1 MHQHQQSW
9 TILTHRWTTIFV
21 LCAFILPAV
30 FAEEDREM
38 AESADASRPGPEQT
52 IVNVASVQNAPLIHH
67 HNHNHNHNN
76 RHHEL
81 RPEHEHEHG
90 RVEPRSTSTFP
101 TAFDTSLSNNFTTT
115 SCPTFFA
122 SFLSDSSFT
131 NCHAISTLL
140 RDSTA
145 FFHTL
150 TSVASTSRVLDIA
163 CAADVSSCA
172 STLSSLAS
180 DLIDDSNCGKDYADG
195 NPLVTNAYV
204 DLITYEPIYRATC
217 LQNPDTSDYCFV
229 DAVTNT
235 SNAAD
240 YDVYSLP
247 YGSTIN
253 NATSLPT
260 CSSCLQATLDIFS
273 KWAQVEE
280 QPLAESYLT
289 SAEAINGKCGSD
301 FARVNVTV
309 GTEDLPSSAE
319 ARLALSP
326 SLWVSSLTIG
336 VSLLL
341 SL

>member
-9 TILTHRWTTIFV
+9 TILAHRWTVIFV

-30 FAEEDREM
+30 FAEEDQ
-38 AESADASRPGPEQT
+38 ATTESANASPSGPDQT
-52 IVNVASVQNAPLIHH
+52 IVKIASAQIAPLIHH
-67 HNHNHNHNN
+67 HDRDHGD
-76 RHHEL
+76 HEL
-81 RPEHEHEHG
+81 QYKHEHRH
-90 RVEPRSTSTFP
+90 VERGSTSSTSTSNFP

-115 SCPTFFA
+115 SCPTFFT
-122 SFLSDSSFT
+122 SFLTDSSFA
-131 NCHAISTLL
+131 NCHAISALL

-145 FFHTL
+145 FFHIL
-150 TSVASTSRVLDIA
+150 TSAASTSRVLDIA

-247 YGSTIN
+247 YGSTID
-253 NATSLPT
+253 NASSLPT

-273 KWAQVEE
+273 EWAQVEE
-280 QPLAESYLT
+280 QPLAKSYLT
-289 SAEAINGKCGSD
+289 SAEAINGKCGSA
-301 FARVNVTV
+301 FAKVNVTV
-309 GTEDLPSSAE
+309 GTEEDFPSSVE
-319 ARLALSP
+319 ARLAVPLSF
-326 SLWVSSLTIG
+326 WVSSLTIA
-336 VSLLL
+336 VSFLL

>member
-1 MHQHQQSW
+1 MHQHRQPW
-9 TILTHRWTTIFV
+9 TILAHPWTIIFV
-21 LCAFILPAV
+21 LCAFILPTV
-30 FAEEDREM
+30 FAEENQ
-38 AESADASRPGPEQT
+38 ATTESADASPRGPEQT
-52 IVNVASVQNAPLIHH
+52 IVNIASVQNAPLIHH
-67 HNHNHNHNN
+67 HDHDHG
-76 RHHEL
+76 HHEL
-81 RPEHEHEHG
+81 QHEHEH
-90 RVEPRSTSTFP
+90 RHVEPRSTSSSSTSTFP
-101 TAFDTSLSNNFTTT
+101 TAFDTSLSNNFTTS
-115 SCPTFFA
+115 SCPTFFT
-122 SFLSDSSFT
+122 SFLSDDSFA

-150 TSVASTSRVLDIA
+150 TSAASTSRVLDIA

-172 STLSSLAS
+172 SILSSLAVN
-180 DLIDDSNCGKDYADG
+180 LVDDSNCGKDYADG

-240 YDVYSLP
+240 YDVYFLP

-273 KWAQVEE
+273 EWAQVEK
-280 QPLAESYLT
+280 QPLAKSYLA
-289 SAEAINGKCGSD
+289 SAEAVNGKCGSD
-301 FARVNVTV
+301 FAKVNVTV
-309 GTEDLPSSAE
+309 GTEEDLPSSAE
-319 ARLALSP
+319 ARLALSL
-326 SLWVSSLTIG
+326 SFWVSSLTIC

>member
-1 MHQHQQSW
+1 MHQHQPSW
-9 TILTHRWTTIFV
+9 TILAQRWTIIFV

-30 FAEEDREM
+30 FAEGDQATTE
-38 AESADASRPGPEQT
+38 AADASRPGPEQT
-52 IVNVASVQNAPLIHH
+52 IVNIASVENAPLIHH
-67 HNHNHNHNN
+67 HRQYHGHG
-76 RHHEL
+76 L
-81 RPEHEHEHG
+81 QHEHEH
-90 RVEPRSTSTFP
+90 RHVEPRSSSSSTSTFP

-115 SCPTFFA
+115 SCPTFFT

-150 TSVASTSRVLDIA
+150 TSAASTSRVLDVA

-172 STLSSLAS
+172 STLSSLAY

-229 DAVTNT
+229 DSVTNT

-253 NATSLPT
+253 NTTSLPT
-260 CSSCLQATLDIFS
+260 CSSCLQATLGIFS
-273 KWAQVEE
+273 EWAQDEK
-280 QPLAESYLT
+280 QPLAKSYLT

-301 FARVNVTV
+301 FANVNLTV
-309 GTEDLPSSAE
+309 GTEEDFPSSAE
-319 ARLALSP
+319 ARLSLSL
-326 SLWVSSLTIG
+326 SLWVSSMTIG
-336 VSLLL
+336 VTL
-341 SL
+341 SLSL

>member
-9 TILTHRWTTIFV
+9 PILAHRWTIFFV

-30 FAEEDREM
+30 VAEEDQ
-38 AESADASRPGPEQT
+38 ATKSADASRPGPDQT
-52 IVNVASVQNAPLIHH
+52 IVDIASAQNAPLI
-67 HNHNHNHNN
+67 
-76 RHHEL
+76 RHHD
-81 RPEHEHEHG
+81 HEHDHDHDHEELQHTHG
-90 RVEPRSTSTFP
+90 HFEPRSTSSSSGSTFP

-115 SCPTFFA
+115 SCPTFFT
-122 SFLSDSSFT
+122 SFLSDSSFAD
-131 NCHAISTLL
+131 CHAISMLL
-140 RDSTA
+140 RDSTG
-145 FFHTL
+145 FFHIL
-150 TSVASTSRVLDIA
+150 TSAASTSRVLDIA
-163 CAADVSSCA
+163 CAVDVSSCA

-217 LQNPDTSDYCFV
+217 LQNPDTSNYCFV

-253 NATSLPT
+253 NGTSLPT
-260 CSSCLQATLDIFS
+260 CSSCLQATLEVFS
-273 KWAQVEE
+273 EWAQVEH
-280 QPLAESYLT
+280 QPLAESYLP

-301 FARVNVTV
+301 FANVNVTV
-309 GTEDLPSSAE
+309 GTEDFPSSAE
-319 ARLALSP
+319 PRLALSHP
-326 SLWVSSLTIG
+326 LCVTSLTIG
-336 VSLLL
+336 LSLLL

>member
-1 MHQHQQSW
+1 MHQHQPSWSILALRW
-9 TILTHRWTTIFV
+9 TIFFV
-21 LCAFILPAV
+21 LCAFVLPAV
-30 FAEEDREM
+30 FAEEEQ
-38 AESADASRPGPEQT
+38 ATTELADASRPGPDQT
-52 IVNVASVQNAPLIHH
+52 IVDIASAQNAPLIHH
-67 HNHNHNHNN
+67 YDHDHDHD
-76 RHHEL
+76 EL
-81 RPEHEHEHG
+81 QHTHSH
-90 RVEPRSTSTFP
+90 VEPRSSSSSSGSSFP

-115 SCPTFFA
+115 SCPTFFT
-122 SFLSDSSFT
+122 SLLSDSSFT
-131 NCHAISTLL
+131 DCHAISMLL

-145 FFHTL
+145 FFHIL
-150 TSVASTSRVLDIA
+150 TSAASTSHVLDIA

-172 STLSSLAS
+172 STLSNFAS

-217 LQNPDTSDYCFV
+217 LQNPDTSNYCFV

-235 SNAAD
+235 SNTAD

-260 CSSCLQATLDIFS
+260 CNSCLQATLEIFS
-273 KWAQVEE
+273 EWAQVEK
-280 QPLAESYLT
+280 QPLAESYLP

-301 FARVNVTV
+301 FANVNVTV
-309 GTEDLPSSAE
+309 ATEEDFPSSAE
-319 ARLALSP
+319 PRLALSLP
-326 SLWVSSLTIG
+326 LCVTSLTIG

>member
-9 TILTHRWTTIFV
+9 SILAHRWTVFFV

-30 FAEEDREM
+30 FAEEDQ
-38 AESADASRPGPEQT
+38 ATTESADASRPGPDQT
-52 IVNVASVQNAPLIHH
+52 IVDIASAQNAPLIHH
-67 HNHNHNHNN
+67 HDHDHDHD
-76 RHHEL
+76 EL
-81 RPEHEHEHG
+81 QHAHG
-90 RVEPRSTSTFP
+90 HVESRSISSSSASTFP
-101 TAFDTSLSNNFTTT
+101 SAFDTSLSNNFTTT
-115 SCPTFFA
+115 SCPTFFT

-131 NCHAISTLL
+131 DCHAISMLL

-150 TSVASTSRVLDIA
+150 TSAASTSRVLDIA

-172 STLSSLAS
+172 STLSSFAS

-260 CSSCLQATLDIFS
+260 CSSCLQATLEVFS
-273 KWAQVEE
+273 EWAQVEK

-301 FARVNVTV
+301 FANVNVTV
-309 GTEDLPSSAE
+309 ATEDDFSSSAE
-319 ARLALSP
+319 PRLALSL
-326 SLWVSSLTIG
+326 SLCVASLTTG